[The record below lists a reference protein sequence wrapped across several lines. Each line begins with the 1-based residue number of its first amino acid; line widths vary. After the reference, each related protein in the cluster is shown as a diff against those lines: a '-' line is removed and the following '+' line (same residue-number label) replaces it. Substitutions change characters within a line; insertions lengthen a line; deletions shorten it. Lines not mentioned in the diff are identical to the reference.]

1 MAALA
6 RASNRRGARFSAGPV
21 GNKPHM
27 RRLGWST
34 MLAVAA
40 FAAALLVAPTAPSAP
55 NDVADLSVTKTD
67 EPDPVTVGAALTYT
81 LVVTD
86 NGPQEATNVVLED
99 RMPAQSDFVSAT
111 STVGKCDEKGTRVTC
126 QLGNLAKGATAT
138 VTIVVRP
145 TKAGTIDNTA
155 TVDSVETDPVPVND
169 SATASTRVTE
179 AATCRGVPATIV
191 GTPGSDKLVG
201 TGGPDVIAGLGGG
214 DSVTAGAGRD
224 LVCSGGGNDRVDG
237 GAAADRVFGA
247 AGADRLL
254 GRGGPDLLAGNPGR
268 DVLKGNAGGDRLRG
282 GAGFDRCVGG
292 AGFDPERGC
301 ER

>member
-1 MAALA
+1 
-6 RASNRRGARFSAGPV
+6 
-21 GNKPHM
+21 M
-27 RRLGWST
+27 RKLGWST
-34 MLAVAA
+34 MLALAA
-40 FAAALLVAPTAPSAP
+40 LAAALLVAPTAPSAP
-55 NDVADLSVTKTD
+55 GDIADLSVTKSD
-67 EPDPVTVGAALTYT
+67 SPDPVTVGSELTYT
-81 LVVTD
+81 VVVTN
-86 NGPQEATNVVLED
+86 NGPQEATNVFLSD
-99 RMPAQSDFVSAT
+99 RLPSHSDFVSAT
-111 STVGKCDEKGTRVTC
+111 APGARCEPKGNNVSC
-126 QLGNLAKGATAT
+126 NLGNLAKDATAT

-145 TKAGTIDNTA
+145 TKVGTIDNTA
-155 TVDSVETDPVPVND
+155 AVDSVETDPVPVND

-179 AATCRGVPATIV
+179 AATCRGFPATIV
-191 GTPGSDKLVG
+191 GTPGSDQLAG

-214 DSVTAGAGRD
+214 DNVIAGSGRD
-224 LVCSGGGNDRVDG
+224 LVCSGGGNDRVDA

-247 AGADRLL
+247 AGSDRLL